1 MRSPRVVYGIVA
13 AILAVAG
20 FVLPRYLADRSAPEL
35 GETVVVPAGTQ
46 GNTPAPS
53 TTTSTPEP
61 GAGPVSP
68 APIRTAGDDD
78 SDDGIED
85 PGEPGDANDPDD
97 DD

>member
-1 MRSPRVVYGIVA
+1 VVYGVVA

-46 GNTPAPS
+46 GSTPTPA
-53 TTTSTPEP
+53 TTTGTPEP

-68 APIRTAGDDD
+68 APIKSAGEDA
-78 SDDGIED
+78 DDGPDD
-85 PGEPGDANDPDD
+85 PDDVDGPDD

>member
-1 MRSPRVVYGIVA
+1 VVYGIVA

-35 GETVVVPAGTQ
+35 GETVVVPAGASAN
-46 GNTPAPS
+46 GPTPPVPSAPAG
-53 TTTSTPEP
+53 TPDP
-61 GAGPVSP
+61 GAGRVSP
-68 APIRTAGDDD
+68 APVRTAGDDDD

>member
-1 MRSPRVVYGIVA
+1 VVYGVVA

-35 GETVVVPAGTQ
+35 GETVVVPAGAQ
-46 GNTPAPS
+46 GNTPTPS
-53 TTTSTPEP
+53 TTTGTPEP
-61 GAGPVSP
+61 GAGAVSP

-78 SDDGIED
+78 DSDDGTDD
-85 PGEPGDANDPDD
+85 PSEPGDANDPDD